1 MPQPSKSPK
10 PHPFTEEQIR
20 ARAKALWE
28 QRGEDST
35 DAENWDDAIRELY
48 RERAIKRV
56 TRPLRRVWWR
66 TGLGTPLQRWWEW
79 TGIREK
85 KGWDFLQLLVAPVLL
100 GAIALGLQEYV
111 KEHDQKLADAK
122 VQQDQQLADDKA
134 KQDTLVKYLD
144 QMADSLQ
151 HGLLKAKPGDDQF
164 IVAQSRTVLALQS
177 LDRKR
182 QHLVIQFLSASG
194 LNDQPNVKWQP
205 YDKQRQNNPLPAKT
219 KVLLYQAQL
228 TKANLANSDLSGAV
242 LVGADLESANLGC
255 KTTESQKRDQCSDL
269 SGADLRGADLIR
281 ANLFGAYLS
290 DADLRGADLR
300 DANLFGANLFGA
312 DLSDADLSGAIL
324 RDVNLIGADLS
335 GANLSGANLGDAD
348 LNGARLFGAKL
359 TNANL
364 RGAKLFNAKLFNAN
378 LTGANLSGA
387 DLSGA
392 DLTGANLSDAD
403 LRGAILSGAILS
415 DADLRDAALKRAD
428 LRSAVLLHT
437 DLRQAKTLTS
447 QQQLEGINPPLLCNV
462 ALPEG
467 FTINPN
473 RDCDRLPQEL
483 LKRDP
488 KLFKTLKA
496 AEAYVNRLRQLKLT
510 DEPPDK

>member
-290 DADLRGADLR
+290 GAV
-300 DANLFGANLFGA
+300 
-312 DLSDADLSGAIL
+312 L

>member
-194 LNDQPNVKWQP
+194 LNDQPNVKWQAR
-205 YDKQRQNNPLPAKT
+205 DKQHNLNPLPAKT
-219 KVLLYQAQL
+219 RTLLYNAQL
-228 TKANLANSDLSGAV
+228 TKANLANSDLSSAV
-242 LVGADLESANLGC
+242 LVGANLFRANLGC
-255 KTTESQKRDQCSDL
+255 KSPENQEPDQCSDL
-269 SGADLRGADLIR
+269 SFADLRGA
-281 ANLFGAYLS
+281 NL
-290 DADLRGADLR
+290 
-300 DANLFGANLFGA
+300 N
-312 DLSDADLSGAIL
+312 
-324 RDVNLIGADLS
+324 
-335 GANLSGANLGDAD
+335 GANLSGAGLSQSNLAGDSLIRAD
-348 LNGARLFGAKL
+348 LRSADLG
-359 TNANL
+359 
-364 RGAKLFNAKLFNAN
+364 
-378 LTGANLSGA
+378 GANLSGA
-387 DLSGA
+387 SLRGA
-392 DLTGANLSDAD
+392 SLRGANLSYAN
-403 LRGAILSGAILS
+403 LSGAVLGDANLS
-415 DADLRDAALKRAD
+415 GSIFVR
-428 LRSAVLLHT
+428 T
-437 DLRQAKTLTS
+437 DLRQAGELTL
-447 QQQLEGINPPLLCNV
+447 QQLESKELPFLCNV
-462 ALPEG
+462 ALPKG
-467 FTINPN
+467 FTVNPN
-473 RDCDRLPQEL
+473 RDCDRLP
-483 LKRDP
+483 P
-488 KLFKTLKA
+488 VLFMRYPQYYKTMKD
-496 AEAYVNRLRQLKLT
+496 AEDYINIIRQLKWP
-510 DEPPDK
+510 DEPSVK